1 MTQTATSKSETQKLI
16 VGMGST
22 GLSCAR
28 FLRSRG
34 VSFRV
39 MDSRFSPPALAE
51 FRREFPDVEI
61 QLGGF
66 SRESILDASEILLSP
81 GIGLST
87 PEIAEAVRHG
97 VSVVGDIDIF
107 SREAAVP
114 VVAVTGSNGKSTV
127 VTLLG
132 EMARQAGLH
141 TGVGGNLDGRASMP
155 ALDLL
160 RDDTHQLYVLELSSF
175 QLETTQALNA
185 EVATILNISEDH
197 LDRYSD
203 MNEYRAAKQRVFV
216 GCHQMVLN
224 RDEKFTWPEPLPDVP
239 RWTYGLNEP
248 DEYGFGVLELDGEP
262 CLFHADT
269 LIMPVKELKLKGA
282 HNISNALA
290 AFALGHAVHLPWDAM
305 RQVLREFGGLPHR
318 CQRIRVLRG
327 VSFFNDSKGTNVH
340 ATVMA
345 INSVAQTVDGQ
356 VVLIAGG
363 LGKGAD
369 FSPLLEAMENQVKST
384 ILLGRDAPLMS
395 ELLSKVVP
403 VTLVDDMEQAVSEAF
418 EQAQAGDAVLLSP
431 ACASFDMFKDFSHRG
446 RVFTAAV
453 EALH

>member
-1 MTQTATSKSETQKLI
+1 MTHTAASQKGKQKLI
-16 VGMGST
+16 VGLGTT

-28 FLRSRG
+28 HLRSRG
-34 VSFRV
+34 VPFRV
-39 MDSRFSPPALAE
+39 MDSRFSPPGLAE

-61 QLGGF
+61 ELGGF
-66 SRESILDASEILLSP
+66 SRELLLEASEILLSP

-87 PEIAEAVRHG
+87 PEIYEAANSG
-97 VSVVGDIDIF
+97 IPIVGDIDIF
-107 SREAAVP
+107 SREARAP

-127 VTLLG
+127 VTLIG
-132 EMARQAGLH
+132 EMARNAGLH
-141 TGVGGNLDGRASMP
+141 AGVGGNLDGRASMP

-160 RDDTHQLYVLELSSF
+160 RDETHQLYVLELSSF

-185 EVATILNISEDH
+185 EVATILNISQDH
-197 LDRYSD
+197 LDRYED
-203 MNEYRAAKQRVFV
+203 MEDYLRAKQRIFN

-224 RDEKFTWPEPLPDVP
+224 RDERATWPEHLPDVTP
-239 RWTYGLNEP
+239 WTYGLDAP
-248 DEYGFGVLELDGEP
+248 DEYGFGVLDLDGEP

-290 AFALGHAVHLPWDAM
+290 AFALGHAVHLPWEAM
-305 RQVLREFGGLPHR
+305 RRTLREFGGLPHR
-318 CQRIRVLRG
+318 CQHICDLRG

-345 INSVAQTVDGQ
+345 INSIAHSVEGQ

-363 LGKGAD
+363 VGKGAD
-369 FSPLLEAMENQVKST
+369 FSPLVPALENQVKGAV
-384 ILLGRDAPLMS
+384 LLGKDAPL
-395 ELLSKVVP
+395 LSAAISRVVP
-403 VTLVDDMEQAVSEAF
+403 VTFADDMEQAVHMAF
-418 EQAQAGDAVLLSP
+418 DQAQAGDAVLLSP
-431 ACASFDMFKDFSHRG
+431 ACASFDMFKDFAHRG
-446 RVFTAAV
+446 RVFTATV